1 MSNARKLL
9 IIKTSS
15 LGDVVHMLPAITDA
29 RQQQPDLIIDWV
41 VEEGFAEVPSWHP
54 GIRRVIPLA
63 LRRWRKTPFAAN
75 TKTEI
80 KQFINTLKQEQYDY
94 VLDTQ
99 GLLKSALIACLSQ
112 GKRYGYDWHS
122 IREPFAS
129 LCYQRRASVS
139 RQQHAVTRN
148 RLLTAAALG
157 YAIDGMP
164 LDYGISRTLSKTLT
178 PQPPLPE
185 VEGEQELVFLSP
197 STSGAK
203 RRDEAAGVRVG
214 VRVFMEEKLPEK
226 YIVALHGTSRPAK
239 EWAEPHWHMLIQTMA
254 EHGIHTL
261 LPWGNV
267 RERERAERL
276 AQQQPYAYVL
286 PRCGLGELAYLLQ
299 RAQGVIGM
307 DTGLM
312 HIAAALDQR
321 GLALYPATAPELT
334 GVLGNDNAPSPIAT
348 LAGEATAD
356 AAIIVHRFADLLE
369 A

>member
-75 TKTEI
+75 TKAEI
-80 KQFINTLKQEQYDY
+80 KQFINTLKQERYDY

-157 YAIDGMP
+157 YTIDDMP
-164 LDYGISRTLSKTLT
+164 LAYGISHT
-178 PQPPLPE
+178 
-185 VEGEQELVFLSP
+185 VFLKP
-197 STSGAK
+197 TI
-203 RRDEAAGVRVG
+203 E
-214 VRVFMEEKLPEK
+214 FPEK

-276 AQQQPYAYVL
+276 AQQQPYAQVL